1 MSWVLT
7 RENDE
12 EFSMVFDTSEEA
24 ANYMHSVDSDVEIS
38 WVCKEV

>member
-12 EFSMVFDTSEEA
+12 DFSMVFDTPEDA
-24 ANYMHSVDSDVEIS
+24 ANYMHSVDSDVEIA
-38 WVCKEV
+38 WVCEEV